1 MGCRNSKQQNNQS
14 TEHGQFLVD
23 IPAGVDKISTVSIV
37 KAEDP
42 GQEMK
47 ELRRKNDEVLVTK
60 YISLKF
66 DEPHLSLKEHKKDT
80 KDRNPKGDSGS
91 EDFEDSDE

>member
-1 MGCRNSKQQNNQS
+1 MGCRNSKEQNNQS
-14 TEHGQFLVD
+14 NEHGQFLVD

-47 ELRRKNDEVLVTK
+47 ELRTKKDEVLVTK

-66 DEPHLSLKEHKKDT
+66 DEPQLTLKEHKKDT
-80 KDRNPKGDSGS
+80 KGRNSKANSDS